1 MSSQDSKIQSRP
13 KIVRYK
19 VVVANAGGTQK
30 VLYSTIEG
38 RHLPEYNAN
47 YHSFNG
53 SFKQFVQFSDAVA
66 VYADSAFN
74 LNVSPSTFKQIVFLR
89 YPNSSQT
96 ATPYTLNDGTV
107 DQMCSLKLSSRTGSG
122 GFHGLPELWPLSVF
136 EQRLSAPFW
145 NEHDPKFDSEL
156 AKELLVNTTIS
167 VLLSKECLSFPDGTL
182 SRSFNMYHFE
192 NKLIFILPY
201 GLSLGLAIPIIVM
214 GLYGNS
220 IWRIASR

>member
-1 MSSQDSKIQSRP
+1 
-13 KIVRYK
+13 
-19 VVVANAGGTQK
+19 

-38 RHLPEYNAN
+38 GPLPEYNAN

-53 SFKQFVQFSDAVA
+53 DFEQFVQFSAAVA
-66 VYADSAFN
+66 VYADFAFN
-74 LNVSPSTFKQIVFLR
+74 LNVSPSTFKQIMFLR
-89 YPNSSQT
+89 YPNSSET
-96 ATPYTLNDGTV
+96 ATPDTLNDGTI
-107 DQMCSLKLSSRTGSG
+107 DQTCSLEVSSRTGSG
-122 GFHGLPELWPLSVF
+122 DFDGPPELWPLSVF

-145 NEHDPKFDSEL
+145 IEHDPKFGSEL

-167 VLLSKECLSFPDGTL
+167 VLSLQERLGFANSTL

-192 NKLIFILPY
+192 NKHKFFPPY
-201 GLSLGLAIPIIVM
+201 SLSLGLAIPIIVM